1 MLAPQTQLE
10 WMDCVN
16 QISAQKIHQCLFC
29 FFAVEANSKNALKKL
44 YRLIRSNNATKSNQ
58 KYPAPFLCIYSWQL
72 QSTPTSSVPCCCYLL
87 TPSSGQM
94 KLQQPHGTV

>member
-58 KYPAPFLCIYSWQL
+58 KYLHRFYAYIPGSYKALPRPQFPAAA
-72 QSTPTSSVPCCCYLL
+72 TYLL
-87 TPSSGQM
+87 PA
-94 KLQQPHGTV
+94 VDR